1 MSYIESLIFIW
12 PVLSCVPWI
21 SNVVPSTCSIRGRC
35 VVSHHKMAG
44 TCLTS
49 TALCVITRVYL
60 CVLLS
65 FDLYTFGY
73 YTQQVSFVYSLSF
86 WSKSKSKKKKH
97 GWTDLHVKRKKRK
110 MIDFGISFLRS
121 NISRKWIHVYECNN
135 MLMLIVITRER
146 KKNGKTPPC

>member
-86 WSKSKSKKKKH
+86 WSKSKSKKKN
-97 GWTDLHVKRKKRK
+97 TDGRTCTSREKKGK
-110 MIDFGISFLRS
+110 WLISAFPFYGQTYHE
-121 NISRKWIHVYECNN
+121 NEYMYTN
-135 MLMLIVITRER
+135 VIT
-146 KKNGKTPPC
+146 CWCWS